1 MMRRFLA
8 TLHARNME
16 FLRDRSSLGWNVIF
30 PVVLVFALAT
40 IFSGDPR
47 PMFKVGV
54 VQAGA
59 ELDRAV
65 HPLLE
70 TEYIDFFP
78 VADADAAVSRV
89 QRHRLDMLVQFGA
102 QPRYWV
108 SADSPKGYILERVV
122 RSAPGPVLERAAVD
136 GQPLRYID
144 WLLPGI
150 LGMNMMFSC
159 LFGVG
164 YVVVRYRKNGFLK
177 RLSATPLRAIEFITA
192 QVVSRLLL
200 IMALTVAVYIGTD
213 LFIGFRMDGSYL
225 ALIATAMLGAAAMVS
240 MGFLVAARVSS
251 EELAGGLLNMLS
263 WPMMLV
269 SGVWFSMEGTHPLLQ
284 HSAEIFPL
292 THLMVAARAV
302 MLDGAG
308 WTEIA
313 PRLLVLAA
321 MTLTFLLVGAVL
333 FKWRRD

>member
-16 FLRDRSSLGWNVIF
+16 FLRDRSSLGWNVVF

-40 IFSGDPR
+40 IFSGDAR

-59 ELDRAV
+59 ELDSAA

-70 TEYIDFFP
+70 TQYIDFFP
-78 VADADAAVSRV
+78 VADADAAVARV
-89 QRHRLDMLVQFGA
+89 QRHRLDMLVQFTP
-102 QPRYWV
+102 QPLYWV

-122 RSAPGPVLERAAVD
+122 RAAPGPALERVTVD
-136 GQPLRYID
+136 GRPLRYID
-144 WLLPGI
+144 WLLPGV

-200 IMALTVAVYIGTD
+200 ILALTGVVYIGTD
-213 LFIGFRMDGSYL
+213 FFVGFRMDGSYL
-225 ALIATAMLGAAAMVS
+225 ALIVTAVLGAAAMVS

-308 WTEIA
+308 WGEIA
-313 PRLLVLAA
+313 PQLLILAA
-321 MTLTFLLVGAVL
+321 MTLTFLLVGSVL

>member
-1 MMRRFLA
+1 
-8 TLHARNME
+8 
-16 FLRDRSSLGWNVIF
+16 
-30 PVVLVFALAT
+30 
-40 IFSGDPR
+40 
-47 PMFKVGV
+47 
-54 VQAGA
+54 
-59 ELDRAV
+59 
-65 HPLLE
+65 
-70 TEYIDFFP
+70 
-78 VADADAAVSRV
+78 
-89 QRHRLDMLVQFGA
+89 
-102 QPRYWV
+102 
-108 SADSPKGYILERVV
+108 
-122 RSAPGPVLERAAVD
+122 
-136 GQPLRYID
+136 
-144 WLLPGI
+144 
-150 LGMNMMFSC
+150 MNMMFSC